1 VFPVLQNGRWR
12 SFLVWTNN
20 GRHHHVPESSLG
32 NLHMLDIAKFVLFI
46 SACAGLFGL
55 TLFLFRDQITSS
67 RVAGRFASRNPR
79 SDIVEGELTNVVVMP
94 IARPDAIKQR
104 G

>member
-1 VFPVLQNGRWR
+1 MFPVLRNGRWR
-12 SFLVWTNN
+12 SLLVWTNN

-67 RVAGRFASRNPR
+67 RIAGPFASRNPR
-79 SDIVEGELTNVVVMP
+79 SDVVEGERTNVVVMP
-94 IARPDAIKQR
+94 IARPDAIKQP

>member
-1 VFPVLQNGRWR
+1 MFPVLQNGRWR
-12 SFLVWTNN
+12 SFLVWPNN

-32 NLHMLDIAKFVLFI
+32 NLHMLDIAKIVLFI

-67 RVAGRFASRNPR
+67 RIAGPFASRNPR
-79 SDIVEGELTNVVVMP
+79 SDVGEGERTNVVVMP
-94 IARPDAIKQR
+94 IARPDAIKQP